1 MEIVCL
7 DMEGTLTP
15 EIWEKVAFNTGIEE
29 LGQTTRDIPSY
40 EKLMDMRLEIMSKK
54 GVKLSD
60 LQDAAASLE
69 LLPGALDFVSNL
81 RKNFQVVIL
90 SDTFHDI
97 AKPLMQ
103 KLGFPFLLC
112 HTLEVKSDE
121 IISYKLRHPKAIHQA
136 ISFFKEMGYRCFAAG
151 DSHNDIQ
158 MFEIADK
165 GFFINAP
172 LKISSLH
179 PEIDSFDSYN
189 DLEEVIIANSIYVNN
204 ERKV

>member
-15 EIWEKVAFNTGIEE
+15 EIWERVALDTGIEE

-40 EKLMDMRLEIMSKK
+40 EELMDMRLKIMLEK

-60 LQDAAASLE
+60 VQKAASSLD
-69 LLPGALDFVSNL
+69 LLPGALDFVNNL
-81 RKNFQVVIL
+81 RQNFQVVIL

-97 AKPLMQ
+97 AKPLME

-112 HTLEVKSDE
+112 HNLEIRNDE
-121 IISYKLRHPKAIHQA
+121 IVSYKLRHSKAKKQA
-136 ISFFKEMGYRCFAAG
+136 IESFQNMGYRCFAAG

-158 MFEIADK
+158 MFEVATK

-172 LKISSLH
+172 ENISSKY
-179 PEIDSFDSYN
+179 PNISSFHNYN
-189 DLEEVIIANSIYVNN
+189 DLEKEILLNSVFV
-204 ERKV
+204 E

>member
-15 EIWEKVAFNTGIEE
+15 EIWERVAFDTGIEE

-40 EKLMDMRLEIMSKK
+40 EELMDMRLKIMLEK

-60 LQDAAASLE
+60 VQKAASALD
-69 LLPGALDFVSNL
+69 LLPGALDFVNNL
-81 RKNFQVVIL
+81 RQNFQVVIL

-97 AKPLMQ
+97 AKPLME

-112 HTLEVKSDE
+112 HNLEIRNDE
-121 IISYKLRHPKAIHQA
+121 IISYKLRHSKAKKQA
-136 ISFFKEMGYRCFAAG
+136 IESFQNMGYRCFAAG

-158 MFEIADK
+158 MFEVATK

-172 LKISSLH
+172 ENISSKY
-179 PEIDSFDSYN
+179 PNINSFHNYN
-189 DLEEVIIANSIYVNN
+189 DLEKEILLNSVFI
-204 ERKV
+204 E

>member
-1 MEIVCL
+1 MER
-7 DMEGTLTP
+7 TLTT
-15 EIWEKVAFNTGIEE
+15 EICERVENNTGIEE

-54 GVKLSD
+54 GIKLSD
-60 LQDAAASLE
+60 VQNAAASLE

-81 RKNFQVVIL
+81 KKNFQVVIL

-112 HTLEVKSDE
+112 HTLEVKNDE
-121 IISYKLRHPKAIHQA
+121 IISYKLRHPKAKHQA
-136 ISFFKEMGYRCFAAG
+136 ISFFKEMVYRCFAAG

-165 GFFINAP
+165 GFFMNAP

-189 DLEEVIIANSIYVNN
+189 DLE
-204 ERKV
+204 

>member
-15 EIWEKVAFNTGIEE
+15 EIWERVAFDTGIEE

-40 EKLMDMRLEIMSKK
+40 EELMDMRLKIMLEK

-60 LQDAAASLE
+60 VQKAASALD
-69 LLPGALDFVSNL
+69 LLPGALDFVNNL
-81 RKNFQVVIL
+81 RQNFQVVIL

-97 AKPLMQ
+97 AKPLME

-112 HTLEVKSDE
+112 HNLEIRNDE
-121 IISYKLRHPKAIHQA
+121 IVSYKLRHSKAKKQA
-136 ISFFKEMGYRCFAAG
+136 IESFQNMGYRCFAAG

-158 MFEIADK
+158 MFEVATK

-172 LKISSLH
+172 ENISSKY
-179 PEIDSFDSYN
+179 PNINSFHNYN
-189 DLEEVIIANSIYVNN
+189 DLEKEILLNSVFI
-204 ERKV
+204 E

>member
-15 EIWEKVAFNTGIEE
+15 EIWERVALDTGIEE

-40 EKLMDMRLEIMSKK
+40 EELMDMRLKIMLEK

-60 LQDAAASLE
+60 VQKAASALD
-69 LLPGALDFVSNL
+69 LLPGALDFVNNL
-81 RKNFQVVIL
+81 RQNFQVVIL

-97 AKPLMQ
+97 AKPLME

-112 HTLEVKSDE
+112 HNLEIRNDE
-121 IISYKLRHPKAIHQA
+121 IVSYKLRHSKAKKQA
-136 ISFFKEMGYRCFAAG
+136 IESFQNMGYRCFAAG

-158 MFEIADK
+158 MFEVATK

-172 LKISSLH
+172 ENISSKY
-179 PEIDSFDSYN
+179 PNINSFHNYN
-189 DLEEVIIANSIYVNN
+189 DLEKEILLNSAFV
-204 ERKV
+204 K

>member
-15 EIWEKVAFNTGIEE
+15 EIWERVALDTGIEE

-40 EKLMDMRLEIMSKK
+40 EELMDMRLKIMLEK
-54 GVKLSD
+54 GIKLSD
-60 LQDAAASLE
+60 VQKAASALD
-69 LLPGALDFVSNL
+69 LLPGALDFVNNL
-81 RKNFQVVIL
+81 RQNFQVAIL

-97 AKPLMQ
+97 AKPLME

-112 HTLEVKSDE
+112 HNLEIRNDE
-121 IISYKLRHPKAIHQA
+121 IVSYKLRHSKAKKQA
-136 ISFFKEMGYRCFAAG
+136 IESFQNMGYRCFAAG

-158 MFEIADK
+158 MFEVATK

-172 LKISSLH
+172 ENISSKY
-179 PEIDSFDSYN
+179 PNINSFHNYN
-189 DLEEVIIANSIYVNN
+189 DLEKEILLNSVFV
-204 ERKV
+204 E

>member
-15 EIWEKVAFNTGIEE
+15 EIWERVAFDTGIEE

-40 EKLMDMRLEIMSKK
+40 EELMNMRLKIMLEK

-60 LQDAAASLE
+60 VQKAASALD
-69 LLPGALDFVSNL
+69 LLPGALDFVNNL
-81 RKNFQVVIL
+81 RQNFQVVIL

-97 AKPLMQ
+97 AKPLME

-112 HTLEVKSDE
+112 HNLEIRNDE
-121 IISYKLRHPKAIHQA
+121 IVSYKLRHSKAKKQA
-136 ISFFKEMGYRCFAAG
+136 IESFQNMGYRCFAAG

-158 MFEIADK
+158 MFEVATK

-172 LKISSLH
+172 ENISSKY
-179 PEIDSFDSYN
+179 PNINSFHNYN
-189 DLEEVIIANSIYVNN
+189 DLEKEILLNSVFV
-204 ERKV
+204 E

>member
-15 EIWEKVAFNTGIEE
+15 EIWERVAFDTGIEE

-40 EKLMDMRLEIMSKK
+40 EELMDMRLKIMLEK
-54 GVKLSD
+54 GVRLSD
-60 LQDAAASLE
+60 VQKAASALD
-69 LLPGALDFVSNL
+69 LLPGALDFVNNL
-81 RKNFQVVIL
+81 RQSFQVVIL

-97 AKPLMQ
+97 AKPLME

-112 HTLEVKSDE
+112 HNLEISNDE
-121 IISYKLRHPKAIHQA
+121 IISYKLRHPKAKKQA
-136 ISFFKEMGYRCFAAG
+136 IESFQNMGYRCFAAG

-158 MFEIADK
+158 MFEVATK

-172 LKISSLH
+172 ENISLKYPNIN
-179 PEIDSFDSYN
+179 SFHNYN
-189 DLEEVIIANSIYVNN
+189 DLEKEILLNSVFV
-204 ERKV
+204 E